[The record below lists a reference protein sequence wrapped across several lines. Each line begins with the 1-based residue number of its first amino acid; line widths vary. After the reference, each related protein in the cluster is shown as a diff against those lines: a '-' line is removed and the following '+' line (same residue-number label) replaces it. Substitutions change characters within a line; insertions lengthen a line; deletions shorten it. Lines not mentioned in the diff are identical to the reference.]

1 MQKRGRLCEKG
12 KSAYIF
18 AYLWRKK
25 KKALK
30 RNTTNLIQVTSR
42 EGRLGKTHRDRFC
55 KPF

>member
-25 KKALK
+25 KKSPKKKHNKL
-30 RNTTNLIQVTSR
+30 NTGYF
-42 EGRLGKTHRDRFC
+42 EGRKIRKDS
-55 KPF
+55 